1 MTTPQTPPPPK
12 PTGPVLELPADL
24 EIVYAN
30 LARIAHSPADI
41 VLDFA
46 HLLPGELKA
55 KIRSRVVMTPLSAKL
70 LVRALTENI
79 ARYETAFGQ
88 PDFVPAA
95 SRWVDIARQTT
106 ARHLDLP
113 ILPPCLFHVQRS
125 ARRQR

>member
-1 MTTPQTPPPPK
+1 MTNPPIPPK

-24 EIVYAN
+24 ELVYAN

-46 HLLPGELKA
+46 HLLPGEPRA

-79 ARYETAFGQ
+79 ARYETAFGEINLPNNTTLADNLFRPFQQ
-88 PDFVPAA
+88 PPEDPKG
-95 SRWVDIARQTT
+95 
-106 ARHLDLP
+106 L
-113 ILPPCLFHVQRS
+113 
-125 ARRQR
+125 